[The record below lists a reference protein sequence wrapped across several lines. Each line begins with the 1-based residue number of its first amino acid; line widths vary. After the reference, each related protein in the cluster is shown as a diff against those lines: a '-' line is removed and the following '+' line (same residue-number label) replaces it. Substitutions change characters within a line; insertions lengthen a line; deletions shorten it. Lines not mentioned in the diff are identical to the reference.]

1 MENSD
6 LVTIIIAI
14 IGTLGGTS
22 AWNFYQKKLELNRET
37 EKDREK
43 QTYLY
48 RDDLRERV
56 AVLES
61 KLDEERQERLLLL
74 TRMQEQSEELAA
86 LISGFQSHVNLIAYN
101 PIQGEDFKR
110 PQHQTIKS
118 FMNILERRGISVTLR
133 SSRGLD
139 QNAACGQLRHKHLTN
154 S

>member
-1 MENSD
+1 VENSD

-22 AWNFYQKKLELNRET
+22 AWNFYQRKLELNRET

-86 LISGFQSHVNLIAYN
+86 LRTEVKYLREERERLMAKIDELIEK
-101 PIQGEDFKR
+101 QE
-110 PQHQTIKS
+110 
-118 FMNILERRGISVTLR
+118 
-133 SSRGLD
+133 
-139 QNAACGQLRHKHLTN
+139 
-154 S
+154 